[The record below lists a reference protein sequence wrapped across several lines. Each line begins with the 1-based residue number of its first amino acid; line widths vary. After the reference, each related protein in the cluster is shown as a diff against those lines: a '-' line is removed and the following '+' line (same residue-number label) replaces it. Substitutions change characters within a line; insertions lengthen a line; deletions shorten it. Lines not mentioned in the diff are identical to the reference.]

1 MSYNNNRIVLI
12 GGGGHSRA
20 IVDIIEQFT
29 SYSISLQGRV
39 EVAMVLED
47 SRVLKP
53 SDWQVVCSQYNNFVI
68 AIGQIKTAQPRI
80 DVVKQISERHGQF
93 PTIIS
98 PNAYVSPHAK
108 IGRGTVIMHNAVVN
122 AGAIVDE
129 FCIINTGAIV
139 EHDAKIGYYT
149 HISTGAV
156 VNGEAGVGRRS
167 FVGSNAVVLNQIRIG
182 NDVILGAGSVAV
194 YDIMEPGIYRGN
206 PCGRIK

>member
-53 SDWQVVCSQYNNFVI
+53 SGWQVICSQYNNFVI

-80 DVVKQISERHGQF
+80 DAVEQISQRGGQF

-98 PNAYVSPHAK
+98 PTAYVSPRAK
-108 IGRGTVIMHNAVVN
+108 IGRGTIVMHNAVVN

-129 FCIINTGAIV
+129 FCIINTGAIL
-139 EHDAKIGYYT
+139 EHDTKVGDFC

-156 VNGEAGVGRRS
+156 VNGGATVGSRS

-182 NDVILGAGSVAV
+182 NDVILGAGSIACT
-194 YDIMEPGIYRGN
+194 DIDKPGIYRGN
-206 PCGRIK
+206 PAGRIK